1 MKTRVFVLTMI
12 LLAGFT
18 AFATPIQATGIF
30 AASGTNVWAA
40 PQLTFTATPFAVPIT
55 AGSFDVILGGIKTPA
70 LSGYIAAGGVTP
82 DFTLSLNSFGG
93 ITMVGP
99 IVTFG
104 FNISGSLNGF
114 GGGSYDV
121 FAVPADQAAVK
132 HVAYTDANGSGS
144 FDIKLRG
151 ISNVNFPGFLS
162 VGPSNACQNNPGCA
176 LGGTITNAVFTP
188 SGPSVPE
195 PGTLTLISAGL
206 GLVFAGRFRKK

>member
-1 MKTRVFVLTMI
+1 MKKLVFVLAI
-12 LLAGFT
+12 IPLAGFT
-18 AFATPIQATGIF
+18 ASATSIQATGAF
-30 AASGTNVWAA
+30 AAGGTNVWAG
-40 PQLTFTATPFAVPIT
+40 PQLTFTATPFAVPVT
-55 AGSFDVILGGIKTPA
+55 AGSFDVIFGGIKTPA

-93 ITMVGP
+93 ITMTSP

-121 FAVPADQAAVK
+121 FAVAADQTAVK

-162 VGPSNACQNNPGCA
+162 VGPSNACQNNAGCA
-176 LGGTITNAVFTP
+176 LGGTITNAVFVP
-188 SGPSVPE
+188 NGASVPE
-195 PGTLTLISAGL
+195 PGTLMLISAGL
-206 GLVFAGRFRKK
+206 GLVFASRFRKQ